1 MILYIVEKNYNKY
14 VKNCKKN
21 ESGNIMINKISNVL
35 RRKFQ
40 LNNINID
47 EEYIKMGFK
56 LTNFILFNKDDFTIK
71 IENQDI
77 PFDYIKFEKTIF
89 L

>member
-14 VKNCKKN
+14 VKTAKN

-56 LTNFILFNKDDFTIK
+56 LTNFILLIK
-71 IENQDI
+71 MIS
-77 PFDYIKFEKTIF
+77 

>member
-14 VKNCKKN
+14 VKTAKN

-71 IENQDI
+71 L
-77 PFDYIKFEKTIF
+77 KTKTYLLII
-89 L
+89 

>member
-1 MILYIVEKNYNKY
+1 
-14 VKNCKKN
+14 
-21 ESGNIMINKISNVL
+21 MINKISNVL

>member
-1 MILYIVEKNYNKY
+1 MLKTA
-14 VKNCKKN
+14 KKN

-71 IENQDI
+71 IENQDNVAN
-77 PFDYIKFEKTIF
+77 